1 MVNYEIIN
9 REKFLSFE
17 STNRKKDITDID
29 YNIIK
34 VISECKKYIC
44 SSLSIFDESQTES
57 IMIYH
62 KLIKICIHYYE
73 DEWFI
78 VKSNSFIDRW
88 YKCDRVDGLIQC
100 LNDNFQYN

>member
-34 VISECKKYIC
+34 VISECKKYKC
-44 SSLSIFDESQTES
+44 SSLSIFNEVETNSL
-57 IMIYH
+57 MIYPS
-62 KLIKICIHYYE
+62 KKCIHYYE
-73 DEWFI
+73 DEWFLI
-78 VKSNSFIDRW
+78 ISPNTPNEW

-100 LNDNFQYN
+100 LNDNFQSN